1 MNLKEALLV
10 LKENKYLVEDTD
22 ELDDADLPIGMNSID
37 YHNQKAKMLSLTDKI
52 QFLLNRQAEKT
63 KKIIKNKI
71 PSFVKSEVDKL
82 TKYHKKRFY
91 NDYEGSWFLKTDNI
105 KRIKADNNLK
115 NETDLLIWCYK
126 NGFYTKGVDDIF
138 DINDAVNSFKR
149 IWVKRAL
156 RLLNGET
163 IEIYRGMKFKEQDLK
178 QNFNNIIKTCKMNLL
193 DRNSW
198 TFNKEVALDYAVES
212 GDCGIVATMDCTL
225 DMTNIYY
232 SAWLEGYW
240 TGFGSEYAKIGN
252 DEINLKQ
259 MFDISNIKIEN
270 ANPQDSK
277 CTTLYKK
284 YFNNL

>member
-1 MNLKEALLV
+1 MNLKEALSV
-10 LKENKYLVEDTD
+10 LRENKYLVEDTD

-52 QFLLNRQAEKT
+52 QFLLNRQSEKT
-63 KKIIKNKI
+63 KKIIKSKI
-71 PSFVKSEVDKL
+71 PSSVKTEVDKL
-82 TKYHKKRFY
+82 TKYHKKRFF
-91 NDYEGSWFLKTDNI
+91 NDYKGSWLLKSDNI
-105 KRIKADNNLK
+105 KQIKIDNNLK

-138 DINDAVNSFKR
+138 DINDAVSSFKR
-149 IWVKRAL
+149 IWLKQAL

-163 IEIYRGMKFKEQDLK
+163 IKIYRGMKFKERDLK

-212 GDCGIVATMDCTL
+212 GDCGIVATLDCTL

-277 CTTLYKK
+277 CVALYKK
-284 YFNNL
+284 YFNL